1 MSPKREPLHR
11 GCGASIAH
19 VIEEMART
27 LLNWAGRRILQQSE
41 PPFPLRQQQF
51 EILAAEACEH
61 TVIAGDDG
69 VGKFL
74 FTFLKFE
81 DFFFDGIAGDE
92 PVCKYIARLPDA
104 VAAVDGLCLNCG
116 IPPGI
121 EQEDVFRGGQVQTQA
136 AGLETDQK
144 EAATIV
150 LLKSADTSF
159 TITRLPIEV
168 FVDELFFIQ
177 PLLQDTEKTCELRKN
192 QRLMAFFDQ
201 LNKLRHQRIQLCTRL
216 GSAFLVDQ

>member
-1 MSPKREPLHR
+1 MFSSFFFFFLMIRRPPR
-11 GCGASIAH
+11 STQD
-19 VIEEMART
+19 RT
-27 LLNWAGRRILQQSE
+27 L
-41 PPFPLRQQQF
+41 FPYTTLFRS
-51 EILAAEACEH
+51 
-61 TVIAGDDG
+61 AGDDCF
-69 VGKFL
+69 GKFL

-92 PVCKYIARLPDA
+92 PVCKYIACLPDA

-150 LLKSADTSF
+150 LLKSAD
-159 TITRLPIEV
+159 
-168 FVDELFFIQ
+168 
-177 PLLQDTEKTCELRKN
+177 
-192 QRLMAFFDQ
+192 M
-201 LNKLRHQRIQLCTRL
+201 
-216 GSAFLVDQ
+216 